1 MQVEHPGKILASFLR
16 PLHISAYRVAKETG
30 IPQTRLSQIMMGKR
44 SITPDTAL
52 RLSKYLGLDE
62 TFWIQ
67 AQVSYDIAKTKDLIA
82 KDLEAIKPFS
92 PED

>member
-67 AQVSYDIAKTKDLIA
+67 AQVSYDIGKTKDVIA
-82 KDLEAIKPFS
+82 KDLDAIRPFS

>member
-67 AQVSYDIAKTKDLIA
+67 AQVSYDIAKTKDLVA

>member
-16 PLHISAYRVAKETG
+16 PLHITAYRVAKETG

-67 AQVSYDIAKTKDLIA
+67 AQVSYDIAKTKDVIA
-82 KDLEAIKPFS
+82 KDLDAIKPFS